1 MRWITAGPPPLIRS
15 SYGASFLPSLAPS
28 LPHLS
33 FLRPLFWFVCGNEFP
48 SEYPKKIT
56 EVTRPWENMVNVL
69 YVMNGSMVKF
79 ITADRANYEVIKH
92 LSERAALSRPG
103 TSLQ

>member
-1 MRWITAGPPPLIRS
+1 MDHCETATPHKIFLWGELP
-15 SYGASFLPSLAPS
+15 SFLSSFPPSS
-28 LPHLS
+28 ILPQAIVLVRLWERVS
-33 FLRPLFWFVCGNEFP
+33 FRV
-48 SEYPKKIT
+48 SRKIT